1 MTITDGRKVGI
12 EYTLKLD
19 DGTTVDTNVGG
30 KPLVFEQGGG
40 EILPALEHSLQ
51 GMQVNDTKQVTL
63 SPEQGYGT
71 VKSEAYRAVATDLVP
86 AEAREVGTPLMLQ
99 APDGQQIP
107 VRVHEVKPTEVVLDF
122 NHPLAG
128 ETLNFDVRVLSVE

>member
-30 KPLVFEQGGG
+30 QPLVYEQGGG
-40 EILPALEHSLQ
+40 EILPALEDSLL
-51 GMQVNDTKQVTL
+51 GLQVDDTKHVTL
-63 SPEQGYGT
+63 PPEQGYGPL
-71 VKSEAYRAVATDLVP
+71 KSEAYRSVAADLVP

-99 APDGQQIP
+99 APDGQQMP